1 MAEQTEPAGK
11 PVGVVTH
18 YFNKI
23 GVAIVRFNQEVAVG
37 AHLKFRGAHTDLD
50 VTADSLQFEHQ
61 AIAKA
66 AKGQEVG
73 LKVPDH
79 VREGDQVYLAQQD

>member
-1 MAEQTEPAGK
+1 MAEQAEPAGK

-37 AHLKFRGAHTDLD
+37 AHLKFRGAHTDFD
-50 VTADSLQFEHQ
+50 VTADSMQFEHQ
-61 AIAKA
+61 AITKA

-73 LKVPDH
+73 LKVSDH
-79 VREGDQVYLAQQD
+79 VREGDQVYLV